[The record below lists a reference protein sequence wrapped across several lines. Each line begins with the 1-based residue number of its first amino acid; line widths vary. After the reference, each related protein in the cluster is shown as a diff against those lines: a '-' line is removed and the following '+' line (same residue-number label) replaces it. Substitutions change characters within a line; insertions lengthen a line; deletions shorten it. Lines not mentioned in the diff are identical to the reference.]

1 MNIALLAVLFIYLRI
16 NVRFLRLIHEYEKN
30 PCFYDTRFCRD
41 VRANLNMFAY
51 PSQVKATRKYLA
63 KQSKF

>member
-1 MNIALLAVLFIYLRI
+1 MNIALLLVLFIYLRI
-16 NVRFLRLIHEYEKN
+16 NIRFLRLIHEYEKN
-30 PCFYDTRFCRD
+30 PCIYDTRFCRD

-51 PSQVKATRKYLA
+51 PSRVEATRKHLA

>member
-1 MNIALLAVLFIYLRI
+1 MNIALLSVLFIYLRI

-30 PCFYDTRFCRD
+30 PCIYDTRFCRD

-51 PSQVKATRKYLA
+51 PSRVEATRKYLA